1 MAFKLWPAQMF
12 ILWQLLTRRLV
23 IILKARQ
30 LGISWLCCWYA
41 LWMCLTR
48 PGAVVLLFSKGQGEA
63 DELLR
68 RIKALY
74 YRLPE
79 WLLAELPSVTKEN
92 TTELV
97 FDNAARIHSLPATQS
112 AGRSFTASL
121 VILDEAAFLQWAN
134 PLYTA
139 IKPTIDAGGQL
150 VILSTA
156 NGIGNLFHQLWVKA
170 VAGVNGFLYIFLP
183 WWSRPGRDAVWY
195 AKQLNEYT
203 DPMMV
208 LQEYPAT
215 PEEAFISSG
224 RVRFASEW
232 VKGQSS
238 NIQPGLPRSSWPKG
252 LQSIPQGIKVYA
264 LPRRGGRYVIGAD
277 VAEGLEHGDYSAA
290 VLIDVATWEEVASLH
305 GHWEPDQYADLL
317 IALATPYNA
326 SVLVERNNHGHAVL
340 ATFKLRQFSALRGR
354 DNKAGWLTN
363 SQTKPISIDALA
375 VALRDRLCKVRTQA
389 ALDEM
394 SIYRVEDDG
403 DTSAPEGYHDDFV
416 MAWAVALCAVKRPRM
431 QSASVD
437 LHARNASIVA
447 APAPARSDQEIE
459 KLLEQ

>member
-1 MAFKLWPAQMF
+1 
-12 ILWQLLTRRLV
+12 
-23 IILKARQ
+23 
-30 LGISWLCCWYA
+30 
-41 LWMCLTR
+41 MCLTR
-48 PGAVVLLFSKGQGEA
+48 PGAVVLLFSKGQSEA
-63 DELLR
+63 NELIR
-68 RIKALY
+68 RIVVLHA
-74 YRLPE
+74 RLPD
-79 WLLAELPSVTKEN
+79 WLKAQAPALVKANTEELGWSN
-92 TTELV
+92 
-97 FDNAARIHSLPATQS
+97 DARIHSLPATQS

-139 IKPTIDAGGQL
+139 IKPTIDAGGQF

-170 VAGVNGFLYIFLP
+170 VAGVNDFLYIFLP
-183 WWSRPGRDAVWY
+183 WWSRPGRDAAWY

-203 DPMMV
+203 DPMQV

-224 RVRFASEW
+224 RIRFATEW
-232 VKGQSS
+232 IKGQSS

-252 LQSIPQGIKVYA
+252 LQGIPQGVKVYA
-264 LPRRGGRYVIGAD
+264 LPRRGRKYVIGAD

-305 GHWEPDQYADLL
+305 GHWEPDTYADLL

-326 SVLVERNNHGHAVL
+326 TVLVERNNHGHAVL
-340 ATFKLRQFSALRGR
+340 ATFKLRKFSALRGR

-375 VALRDRLCKVRTQA
+375 VALRDRLCRVKTQS

-394 SIYRVEDDG
+394 SIYHIEDDG

-416 MAWAVALCAVKRPRM
+416 MAWAIALCAVKRPRM

-437 LHARNASIVA
+437 LHARSPHIVA
-447 APAPARSDQEIE
+447 PAHPARSDQEIE
-459 KLLEQ
+459 RLLEQ